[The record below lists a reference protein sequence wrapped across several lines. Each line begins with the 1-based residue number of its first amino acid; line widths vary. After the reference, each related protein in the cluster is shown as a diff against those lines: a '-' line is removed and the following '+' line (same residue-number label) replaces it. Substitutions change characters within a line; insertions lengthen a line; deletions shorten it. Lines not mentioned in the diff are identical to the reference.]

1 MHRTFS
7 LPGRAIIAV
16 LSLVALFSISATSK
30 SPLYSH
36 DPALRRYPYLT
47 DVVGSYATIN
57 WGTDRSE
64 MSGLVRYGKSG
75 VESCTAHFAIPTRI
89 PISVNGVLQ
98 YQWKAQLELQP
109 GTRYCYRVYLGT
121 SPANQI
127 NLLGSD
133 PAPSFWTQ
141 MPAGANESFSFVVI
155 GDWGYVPNSGTNP
168 YQADLMS
175 LIANSGA
182 RFVVTT
188 GDNAYPD
195 GNQKN
200 YGDLVQTG
208 PGISAVFGPS
218 FWKVPGKSLPIFP
231 TLGNHDFSSP
241 DTHHPFLLNWP
252 QNRAVTTSGG
262 RFLKETYCC
271 LEGTASA
278 DYPSAWYAFDAGPA
292 RFYILETSWDE
303 ANVGTASEY
312 QMDYLYH
319 WAPGSPQLE
328 WLEADLATHP
338 SVLKFAFFHYPIYSD
353 NPFETA
359 SPYLV
364 GSDRLEGLLRAR
376 GVDIA
381 FTGHAHIYER
391 NLPSPSGL
399 HNYITGGGGAPRG
412 TLGTCTA
419 LDAYAIKFTSTG
431 AACGSAPVPTS
442 AAEVYHFLK
451 VTVNGTNV
459 TVTPI
464 NSLGQTFDVIQHNFT
479 GGKEGIAPS
488 KPAGLSASAVS
499 GRQIDLSWSASTDN
513 RGVRGYSIYRNG
525 VLVDTVPKDVLN
537 YSDTELKPA
546 TQYKY
551 RVDAFDG
558 SGNHSAVSTAAFA
571 TTPKNA
577 VYRFAPVADAFVA
590 GDFSTTNYGGSV
602 FLKADTSPAFQS
614 YLRFQVGDLKGAVTK
629 ATLRLYT
636 TSSSATGY
644 QVRRVNNQG
653 WEERN
658 ITFAN
663 APAPGATIGSSG
675 NFAANNWTSVDVTSL
690 VQGNGVYDLAVTTAS
705 TVTLNFNSRN
715 AASNRPQLIVETRV
729 GPAVAQADDAQI
741 AVQP

>member
-328 WLEADLATHP
+328 WLEADLAAHP

-419 LDAYAIKFTSTG
+419 LDAYAIKFTNTG

-614 YLRFQVGDLKGAVTK
+614 YLRFQVGDLKGTVTK

-729 GPAVAQADDAQI
+729 GPAVAQGVDARI

>member
-419 LDAYAIKFTSTG
+419 LDAYAIKFTNTG
-431 AACGSAPVPTS
+431 AACGSAPVPTD
-442 AAEVYHFLK
+442 AAQVYHFLK

-729 GPAVAQADDAQI
+729 GPAVAQGVDARI